1 MSEYLDDLDTGP
13 GVGLV
18 EKQFFTFGSPDKP
31 LVLESGRSLG
41 PVTLA
46 YETCGTL
53 SAARDNAVLVCHALT
68 GDSHV
73 AGRYNEDD
81 PKPGWWDIMVGPGK
95 PIDTDKYFV
104 ICSNVIGGCMG
115 STGPMCLDPAD
126 GPHQG
131 TPYGTRFPVVTI
143 GDMVRCQRRLIDH
156 LGIGRLL
163 AVVGGSVG
171 GMQVL
176 EWSVRYPE
184 RVCAALPLATTTK
197 HSAQAIA
204 FNEVA
209 RQAIM
214 ADPAWMGGDYYAT
227 GRPEHGLAVARMI
240 GHITY
245 LSDESMRD
253 KFDRRLQD
261 RCELSFDFEAD
272 FQVESYLR
280 YQGNKFVSRFD
291 ANSFLYLTKAADYF
305 NLENQHGDGSLVAAF
320 AKARCR
326 YLVVSFTSDWLY
338 PTYQSRDMVKAMK
351 KNGLDVSFCEIE
363 APWGHDAFLLPNARF
378 DALIAGFLE
387 RVKGQCAAGQCDA
400 ASAGAGN
407 AGTGCGADQGG
418 GCHAL

>member
-1 MSEYLDDLDTGP
+1 MSEYSDDLDTGP

-18 EKQFFTFGSPDKP
+18 EKQAFTFGSADEPMT
-31 LVLESGRSLG
+31 LESGRTLG

-46 YETCGTL
+46 YETCGVL
-53 SAARDNAVLVCHALT
+53 NPARNNAVLVCHALT

-73 AGRYNEDD
+73 AGRYQEDD

-104 ICSNVIGGCMG
+104 ICSNAIGGCMG
-115 STGPMCLDPAD
+115 STGPMSPDPSSGPAD
-126 GPHQG
+126 GPNRG
-131 TPYGTRFPVVTI
+131 APYGTRFPVVTI

-156 LGIGRLL
+156 LGIDRLL

-320 AKARCR
+320 ARARCR
-326 YLVVSFTSDWLY
+326 FLVVSFTSDWLY
-338 PTYQSRDMVKAMK
+338 PTYQSKAMVKAMK

-363 APWGHDAFLLPNARF
+363 APWGHDAFLLPNARL

-387 RVKGQCAAGQCDA
+387 RVRGQCLAGECDGDCQ
-400 ASAGAGN
+400 AG
-407 AGTGCGADQGG
+407 GA
-418 GCHAL
+418 HAL